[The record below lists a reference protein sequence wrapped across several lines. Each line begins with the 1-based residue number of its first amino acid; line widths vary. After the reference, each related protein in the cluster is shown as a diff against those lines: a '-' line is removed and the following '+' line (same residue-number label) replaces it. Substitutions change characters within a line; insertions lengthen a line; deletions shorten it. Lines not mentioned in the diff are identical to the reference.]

1 MLSSLSTR
9 SDLFFGVLRLVAVLQ
24 KTPRQVSAEKS
35 CTSRSTP
42 YRNRFTLYRHN
53 MGFTMMLFFNPALF
67 IYFFFFGGLMA
78 QKEGPLYIQHA
89 DEIIHSFEKECVKEF
104 KGFKLRS
111 IGSGGG
117 FAHDVEE
124 IDVKFFAYEPA
135 TIEEARAL
143 EVTLTEKLLKKINE
157 HEKIRPYLR
166 EYPFPSNRAE
176 VSVSFHKRNGDY
188 YTDGSVAY
196 VSQIRNKIGYC
207 AADPKT
213 EKFIDLLEEPYEDA
227 LKLVQQK

>member
-1 MLSSLSTR
+1 
-9 SDLFFGVLRLVAVLQ
+9 
-24 KTPRQVSAEKS
+24 
-35 CTSRSTP
+35 
-42 YRNRFTLYRHN
+42 
-53 MGFTMMLFFNPALF
+53 MMLFFNPALF
-67 IYFFFFGGLMA
+67 IYFFFFGGLTA
-78 QKEGPLYIQHA
+78 QKDGPLHVKYA

-104 KGFKLRS
+104 KSFKLRS

-124 IDVKFFAYEPA
+124 VSVMFFSYVPA

-157 HEKIRPYLR
+157 NEKIRPYLR
-166 EYPFPSNRAE
+166 EYPFPSSRAR

-196 VSQIRNKIGYC
+196 IFQARDNLFYYT
-207 AADPKT
+207 ADPKT
-213 EKFIDLLEEPYEDA
+213 KDQTVLFKEPYEDA
-227 LKLVQQK
+227 VKLVHQK